1 MNRTIAPIYPTFTDA
16 DVRAAIATEFGDRF
30 EFLGHFQRREAI
42 AILSLAGLIG
52 DMEVAVG
59 LFHTS
64 VSVVTL
70 PRNFFLLSN
79 QLTRDGWLGLSID
92 LADSLRRE

>member
-1 MNRTIAPIYPTFTDA
+1 MNRTIASICPTFTDA
-16 DVRAAIATEFGDRF
+16 DVRSAIATEFGDRF
-30 EFLGHFQRREAI
+30 EYLSPFQRREAM
-42 AILSLAGLIG
+42 AILSLAGLMG
-52 DMEVAVG
+52 DLEIVVG

-92 LADSLRRE
+92 LADSIRRE